1 MPRINFYYLYRLDF
15 LNVYIM
21 KKIAIFASGSGSNA
35 ENIIQYFAQKPQFCV
50 KSVFCN
56 VPDAYVL
63 ERAKKYRIPTF
74 VFNREEFRNPDKV
87 FRQLQEQE
95 IDFIVLAGFLW
106 LMPSFITAA
115 WPNKIVNIHPALL
128 PAYGGK
134 GMYGH
139 YVHEAVIAAG
149 EKESGITIHYVND
162 HYDQGAIIF
171 QAKCPVLPTDTPDD
185 LAARIHELEYRY
197 FPEIIEKTIL
207 NTEGEYNA

>member
-1 MPRINFYYLYRLDF
+1 MI
-15 LNVYIM
+15 
-21 KKIAIFASGSGSNA
+21 KIAIFASGSGSNA

-63 ERAKKYRIPTF
+63 ERAKKYRIPSF

-139 YVHEAVIAAG
+139 HVHEAVIAAG

-185 LAARIHELEYRY
+185 LAARVHELEYRY
-197 FPEIIEKTIL
+197 FPQIIEETIL
-207 NTEGEYNA
+207 KQEV

>member
-1 MPRINFYYLYRLDF
+1 
-15 LNVYIM
+15 M

-95 IDFIVLAGFLW
+95 IDFIVFAGFLW

>member
-1 MPRINFYYLYRLDF
+1 
-15 LNVYIM
+15 M

-63 ERAKKYRIPTF
+63 ERAKKYRIPSF

-139 YVHEAVIAAG
+139 HVNEAVIAAG

-185 LAARIHELEYRY
+185 LAARVHELEYRY
-197 FPEIIEKTIL
+197 FPQIIAETIL
-207 NTEGEYNA
+207 KQEA

>member
-1 MPRINFYYLYRLDF
+1 
-15 LNVYIM
+15 M

-63 ERAKKYRIPTF
+63 ERAKKYRIPSF

-128 PAYGGK
+128 PAYGGQ

-139 YVHEAVIAAG
+139 HVHEAVIAAG

-185 LAARIHELEYRY
+185 LAARVHELEYRY
-197 FPEIIEKTIL
+197 FPQIIEETIL
-207 NTEGEYNA
+207 KQEV

>member
-1 MPRINFYYLYRLDF
+1 
-15 LNVYIM
+15 M

-95 IDFIVLAGFLW
+95 IDFIVLDGLLW

>member
-1 MPRINFYYLYRLDF
+1 
-15 LNVYIM
+15 M

-63 ERAKKYRIPTF
+63 ERAKKYRIPSF

-139 YVHEAVIAAG
+139 HVHEAVIAAG

-185 LAARIHELEYRY
+185 LAARVHELEYRY
-197 FPEIIEKTIL
+197 FPQIIAETIL
-207 NTEGEYNA
+207 KKEA

>member
-1 MPRINFYYLYRLDF
+1 
-15 LNVYIM
+15 M

-35 ENIIQYFAQKPQFCV
+35 ENIIQYFAQEPQFCV

>member
-1 MPRINFYYLYRLDF
+1 
-15 LNVYIM
+15 M

-63 ERAKKYRIPTF
+63 ERANKYRIPSF

-139 YVHEAVIAAG
+139 HVHEAVIAAG

-185 LAARIHELEYRY
+185 LAARVHELEYRY
-197 FPEIIEKTIL
+197 FPQIIAETIL
-207 NTEGEYNA
+207 KQEA

>member
-1 MPRINFYYLYRLDF
+1 
-15 LNVYIM
+15 M

-197 FPEIIEKTIL
+197 FPQIIAETIL
-207 NTEGEYNA
+207 KQEA

>member
-1 MPRINFYYLYRLDF
+1 MSRMLTFWNGLKNTVFQLLFSTGKSSGIRTKYSASSRNRRS
-15 LNVYIM
+15 
-21 KKIAIFASGSGSNA
+21 IF
-35 ENIIQYFAQKPQFCV
+35 
-50 KSVFCN
+50 
-56 VPDAYVL
+56 
-63 ERAKKYRIPTF
+63 
-74 VFNREEFRNPDKV
+74 
-87 FRQLQEQE
+87 
-95 IDFIVLAGFLW
+95 VLAGFLW

-139 YVHEAVIAAG
+139 HVHEAVIAAG

-185 LAARIHELEYRY
+185 LATRVHELEYRH
-197 FPEIIEKTIL
+197 FPRVIEDTLKKL
-207 NTEGEYNA
+207 

>member
-1 MPRINFYYLYRLDF
+1 
-15 LNVYIM
+15 M

-63 ERAKKYRIPTF
+63 ERAKKYRIPSF

-139 YVHEAVIAAG
+139 HVHEAVIAAG
-149 EKESGITIHYVND
+149 EKESGITIHYVTD

-185 LAARIHELEYRY
+185 LAARVHELEYRY
-197 FPEIIEKTIL
+197 FPQIIAETIL
-207 NTEGEYNA
+207 KQEA

>member
-1 MPRINFYYLYRLDF
+1 
-15 LNVYIM
+15 M

-63 ERAKKYRIPTF
+63 ERAKKYRIPSF

-139 YVHEAVIAAG
+139 HVHEAVIAAG

-185 LAARIHELEYRY
+185 LAARVHELEYRY
-197 FPEIIEKTIL
+197 VPQIIAETIL
-207 NTEGEYNA
+207 KQEA

>member
-1 MPRINFYYLYRLDF
+1 
-15 LNVYIM
+15 M

-63 ERAKKYRIPTF
+63 ERAKKHRIPAF

-106 LMPSFITAA
+106 LLPSFITTA

-139 YVHEAVIAAG
+139 HVHEAVIAAG

-162 HYDQGAIIF
+162 HYDRGMIIF

-185 LAARIHELEYRY
+185 LAARVHELEYKY
-197 FPEIIEKTIL
+197 FPQIIEETIL
-207 NTEGEYNA
+207 KQEA

>member
-1 MPRINFYYLYRLDF
+1 
-15 LNVYIM
+15 M

-63 ERAKKYRIPTF
+63 ERAKKYRIPSF

-139 YVHEAVIAAG
+139 HVHEAVIAAG

-185 LAARIHELEYRY
+185 LAARVHELEYRY
-197 FPEIIEKTIL
+197 SPQIIAETIL
-207 NTEGEYNA
+207 KQEA

>member
-1 MPRINFYYLYRLDF
+1 
-15 LNVYIM
+15 M
-21 KKIAIFASGSGSNA
+21 KKCIEYIVFVVVLLVGRGEEGTASVSAESVSDSSRIA
-35 ENIIQYFAQKPQFCV
+35 YR
-50 KSVFCN
+50 
-56 VPDAYVL
+56 

-139 YVHEAVIAAG
+139 HVHEAVIAAG

-185 LAARIHELEYRY
+185 LAARVHELEYRH
-197 FPEIIEKTIL
+197 FPRVIEDTLKKL
-207 NTEGEYNA
+207 